1 MKKSVGLEGQYLRD
15 CVGGYLV
22 TGRIQILN
30 LAVIRPLVRH
40 VESRGNG
47 TAIRIFSS
55 VLEQVGVQALVQI
68 VERVI
73 EGQHHYLW
81 YLLRQIITCYVFF
94 FFLSIGSQSKVVFRA
109 FCAVAFIGGKEK
121 EKKKHTKVSN
131 SANCYVS
138 IIEEKYRE
146 REYRHLNIKYI

>member
-22 TGRIQILN
+22 TGRVQILN

-47 TAIRIFSS
+47 TAIRIFPS

-68 VERVI
+68 IDRVI

-81 YLLRQIITCYVFF
+81 YLLRQIITCFV

-121 EKKKHTKVSN
+121 EKKNTQKLVTQPIVML
-131 SANCYVS
+131 A
-138 IIEEKYRE
+138 
-146 REYRHLNIKYI
+146 